1 MKAVKILMCF
11 LLTTQMAVA
20 GVVNGD
26 FSSNLAN
33 WDSVNVSVSAGEAI
47 LSDSSGLD
55 SRLFQGVGLTM
66 GQYTLEF
73 DFLNELSADVP
84 QGSFLD
90 PFFASLYFINDI
102 NSFDLDN
109 LVFDDALPLFDLDA
123 GGPVLYQGSIG
134 NSSLKN
140 GWSHYSAVFSNTFS
154 YAIPTFE
161 LFNLNSMNND
171 SSVLIDN
178 VVITA
183 VPASTVPEPATLTLL
198 IAALSACRKRA
209 RKKRLLTN

>member
-11 LLTTQMAVA
+11 LLTTQLVIA

-33 WDSVNVSVSAGEAI
+33 WENLNVTVPSGEAK
-47 LSDSSGLD
+47 LGDSSGLD
-55 SRLFQGVGLTM
+55 SRLLQGVGLSA
-66 GQYTLEF
+66 GQYVLEF
-73 DFLNELSADVP
+73 DFLDQLSGNVP
-84 QGSFLD
+84 SGSFFD
-90 PFFASLYFINDI
+90 TFFASLYFSNDI
-102 NSFDLDN
+102 NQFDLDN
-109 LVFDDALPLFDLDA
+109 GVFDDVLPLFDLDA

-134 NSSLKN
+134 SSSLGN
-140 GWSHYSAVFSNTFS
+140 GWLHYSSVFTNTFN

-161 LFNLNSMNND
+161 LFNLNSIDND

-198 IAALSACRKRA
+198 IAALSAGRKRA
-209 RKKRLLTN
+209 RKKSRQ